1 MSINSRDQLL
11 LKGRPEIP
19 SIQNTTKTLDLEVF
33 QNKVLRP
40 ILKLQNTIFVSVFLD
55 ELRRKKQD
63 STTFN
68 SEDKHKSIQRHL
80 NTNSSLKQRF
90 LGIVMGLFTNTEM
103 DFYQRHMSAINK
115 RIFSMLKIRLEDQ
128 LI

>member
-1 MSINSRDQLL
+1 MSINSRDQFLM
-11 LKGRPEIP
+11 KGRPEIS
-19 SIQNTTKTLDLEVF
+19 SIQNTTKTLDIEVF

-63 STTFN
+63 FTTFN
-68 SEDKHKSIQRHL
+68 SEEKHKTIQRHL

-103 DFYQRHMSAINK
+103 DFYQRHISAINK

>member
-1 MSINSRDQLL
+1 MSINSRDQFL

-19 SIQNTTKTLDLEVF
+19 SIQNTTKTLDIEVF

-63 STTFN
+63 FTTFN
-68 SEDKHKSIQRHL
+68 SEDKHKAMQRHL

>member
-1 MSINSRDQLL
+1 MSINSRDQFL

-40 ILKLQNTIFVSVFLD
+40 ILKLQKTIFVSVFLN

-63 STTFN
+63 FTTFN
-68 SEDKHKSIQRHL
+68 SEEKHKAIQHHL
-80 NTNSSLKQRF
+80 NRNSSLKQRF
-90 LGIVMGLFTNTEM
+90 LGIVMGLFTNAEM
-103 DFYQRHMSAINK
+103 NFYQCHISAINK
-115 RIFSMLKIRLEDQ
+115 RIFLMLKLRLEDQ

>member
-1 MSINSRDQLL
+1 MSINSRDQFL

-40 ILKLQNTIFVSVFLD
+40 ILKLQNTIFVSVFLY
-55 ELRRKKQD
+55 ELRLKKQD
-63 STTFN
+63 FSTFN
-68 SEDKHKSIQRHL
+68 SEDKHKVIQRHL

>member
-1 MSINSRDQLL
+1 MSINSRDQFL

-19 SIQNTTKTLDLEVF
+19 SIQNTTKTLDIEVF

-40 ILKLQNTIFVSVFLD
+40 ILKFQNTIFVSVFLD

-63 STTFN
+63 FTTFN
-68 SEDKHKSIQRHL
+68 SEDKHKAIQRHL

>member
-1 MSINSRDQLL
+1 MSINSRDQFL
-11 LKGRPEIP
+11 LKVRPEIP
-19 SIQNTTKTLDLEVF
+19 SIQNTTETLDLEVF

-40 ILKLQNTIFVSVFLD
+40 ILKLQNIIFVSVFLD

-63 STTFN
+63 FTTFN
-68 SEDKHKSIQRHL
+68 SEDKHKAIQRHL

>member
-1 MSINSRDQLL
+1 MSINSRDQFL

-40 ILKLQNTIFVSVFLD
+40 ILKLQNTIFVSVFLG

-63 STTFN
+63 FTTFN
-68 SEDKHKSIQRHL
+68 SEDKHKAIQRHL

-103 DFYQRHMSAINK
+103 DFYQRYMSAINK

>member
-1 MSINSRDQLL
+1 MSINSRDQFL

-63 STTFN
+63 FTSFN
-68 SEDKHKSIQRHL
+68 SEDKHKAIQRHL
-80 NTNSSLKQRF
+80 NTNTSLKQRF

-128 LI
+128 MI

>member
-1 MSINSRDQLL
+1 MSINSRDQFL

-55 ELRRKKQD
+55 ELRRKKQNF
-63 STTFN
+63 TTFS
-68 SEDKHKSIQRHL
+68 SEDKHKAIQRNL

>member
-1 MSINSRDQLL
+1 MSINSRDQFLM
-11 LKGRPEIP
+11 KGRPEIP
-19 SIQNTTKTLDLEVF
+19 SIQNTTKTLDIEVF

-63 STTFN
+63 FTSFN
-68 SEDKHKSIQRHL
+68 SEDKHKAIQRHL

>member
-1 MSINSRDQLL
+1 MSINSRDQFL
-11 LKGRPEIP
+11 LKSRPEIP
-19 SIQNTTKTLDLEVF
+19 FIQNTTKTLDLEFF

-40 ILKLQNTIFVSVFLD
+40 ILKLQNAVFVRLFLD

-63 STTFN
+63 FKTFN
-68 SEDKHKSIQRHL
+68 SEEKHKAIQHHL

-103 DFYQRHMSAINK
+103 DYYESNMSAINK
-115 RIFSMLKIRLEDQ
+115 RIFLMLKTRLQDK

>member
-1 MSINSRDQLL
+1 MSINSRDQFL

-40 ILKLQNTIFVSVFLD
+40 ILKLQKTIFVSVFLD

-63 STTFN
+63 FTTFN

>member
-1 MSINSRDQLL
+1 MSINSRDQFL

-55 ELRRKKQD
+55 ELRRKKQNF
-63 STTFN
+63 TTFS
-68 SEDKHKSIQRHL
+68 SEDKHKAIQRNL

-103 DFYQRHMSAINK
+103 AFYQRHMSAINK

>member
-1 MSINSRDQLL
+1 MSINSRDQFLM
-11 LKGRPEIP
+11 KGRPEIS
-19 SIQNTTKTLDLEVF
+19 SIQNTTKTLDIEVF

-63 STTFN
+63 FTTFN

>member
-1 MSINSRDQLL
+1 MSINSRDQFL

-19 SIQNTTKTLDLEVF
+19 SIQNTTRTLDLEVF

-63 STTFN
+63 FTTFS
-68 SEDKHKSIQRHL
+68 SEDKHKAIQRHL

>member
-1 MSINSRDQLL
+1 MSINSRDQFL
-11 LKGRPEIP
+11 LKARPEIP

-63 STTFN
+63 FTTFN
-68 SEDKHKSIQRHL
+68 SEEKHKAIQRHL

>member
-1 MSINSRDQLL
+1 MSINSRDQFL

-19 SIQNTTKTLDLEVF
+19 SIQNTTRTLDLEVF

-63 STTFN
+63 YTSFN
-68 SEDKHKSIQRHL
+68 SEDKHKAIQRHL

-115 RIFSMLKIRLEDQ
+115 RIFSMLKIRLKDQ

>member
-1 MSINSRDQLL
+1 MSINSRDQFL
-11 LKGRPEIP
+11 LKSRPEIP
-19 SIQNTTKTLDLEVF
+19 FIQNTTKTLDHEFF
-33 QNKVLRP
+33 QNKVLRL
-40 ILKLQNTIFVSVFLD
+40 ILKLQNAVFVRLFLD

-63 STTFN
+63 FKTFN
-68 SEDKHKSIQRHL
+68 SEEKHKAIQHHL

-103 DFYQRHMSAINK
+103 DYYESNMSAINK
-115 RIFSMLKIRLEDQ
+115 RIFLMLKTRLQDK

>member
-1 MSINSRDQLL
+1 MSINSRDQFL

-19 SIQNTTKTLDLEVF
+19 SIQNTTRTLDLEVF

-63 STTFN
+63 FTTFN
-68 SEDKHKSIQRHL
+68 SEDKHKAIQRHL

-115 RIFSMLKIRLEDQ
+115 RIFSMLKIRLKDQ

>member
-1 MSINSRDQLL
+1 MSINSRDQFL

-63 STTFN
+63 FTTFN
-68 SEDKHKSIQRHL
+68 SEDKHKAIQRHL

-115 RIFSMLKIRLEDQ
+115 RSYSILKIRMEDE

>member
-1 MSINSRDQLL
+1 MSINSRDQFLM
-11 LKGRPEIP
+11 KGRPEIP
-19 SIQNTTKTLDLEVF
+19 SIQNTTKTLDIEVF

-63 STTFN
+63 FTTFN
-68 SEDKHKSIQRHL
+68 SEDKHKAIQRHL

>member
-1 MSINSRDQLL
+1 MSINSRDQFLM
-11 LKGRPEIP
+11 KGRPEIP
-19 SIQNTTKTLDLEVF
+19 SIQNTTKTLDIEVF

-63 STTFN
+63 FTTFN

>member
-1 MSINSRDQLL
+1 MSINSRDQFL
-11 LKGRPEIP
+11 LKSRPEIP
-19 SIQNTTKTLDLEVF
+19 FIQNTTKTLDLEVF

-63 STTFN
+63 FTTFN
-68 SEDKHKSIQRHL
+68 SEDKHKAIQRHF
-80 NTNSSLKQRF
+80 NTNSSLKQRI

>member
-1 MSINSRDQLL
+1 MSINSRDQFL

-63 STTFN
+63 FTTFN
-68 SEDKHKSIQRHL
+68 SEDKHKAIQRHL

-103 DFYQRHMSAINK
+103 DFYQRYMSAINK

>member
-1 MSINSRDQLL
+1 MSINSRDQFL

-63 STTFN
+63 FTTFN
-68 SEDKHKSIQRHL
+68 SEDKHKAIQRNL

-103 DFYQRHMSAINK
+103 DFYHRHMSAINK

>member
-1 MSINSRDQLL
+1 MSINSRDQFI

-63 STTFN
+63 FNTFN
-68 SEDKHKSIQRHL
+68 SEEKHKAIQHHL

-103 DFYQRHMSAINK
+103 DYYESNMSAINK
-115 RIFSMLKIRLEDQ
+115 RIFLMLKTRLQDK

>member
-1 MSINSRDQLL
+1 MSINSSDQFLM
-11 LKGRPEIP
+11 KGRPEIS
-19 SIQNTTKTLDLEVF
+19 SIQNTTKTLDIEVF

-40 ILKLQNTIFVSVFLD
+40 ILKLQNIIFVSVFLD

-63 STTFN
+63 FTTFN
-68 SEDKHKSIQRHL
+68 SEDKHKAIQRHL

>member
-1 MSINSRDQLL
+1 MSINSRDQFL

-19 SIQNTTKTLDLEVF
+19 SIQNTTKTLDIEVF

-63 STTFN
+63 FTTFN

>member
-1 MSINSRDQLL
+1 MSINSRDQFL

-63 STTFN
+63 FTTFN

-90 LGIVMGLFTNTEM
+90 SGIVMGLFTNAEM
-103 DFYQRHMSAINK
+103 DFYQGHMSAINK
-115 RIFSMLKIRLEDQ
+115 RIFSMLKICLEDQ

>member
-1 MSINSRDQLL
+1 MSINSRDQFL

-63 STTFN
+63 FTTFN

-128 LI
+128 MI

>member
-1 MSINSRDQLL
+1 MSINSRDQFL

-40 ILKLQNTIFVSVFLD
+40 ILKLQNTIFVNVFLD

-63 STTFN
+63 FTTFN
-68 SEDKHKSIQRHL
+68 SEKKHKEIQSHL

-90 LGIVMGLFTNTEM
+90 LGIIMGLFTNAEM
-103 DFYQRHMSAINK
+103 DFYQRDMSAINK

>member
-1 MSINSRDQLL
+1 MSINSRDQFLM
-11 LKGRPEIP
+11 KGRPEIP

-63 STTFN
+63 FTTFN

-128 LI
+128 MI

>member
-1 MSINSRDQLL
+1 MSINSRDQFL

-63 STTFN
+63 FTTFN
-68 SEDKHKSIQRHL
+68 SEDKHKAIQRHL
-80 NTNSSLKQRF
+80 NTNTSLKQRF

-103 DFYQRHMSAINK
+103 DFYQRYMSAINK

>member
-1 MSINSRDQLL
+1 MSINSRDQFL

-19 SIQNTTKTLDLEVF
+19 SIQNTTKTLDIEVF

-40 ILKLQNTIFVSVFLD
+40 ILKFQNTIFVSVFLD

-63 STTFN
+63 FTTFN
-68 SEDKHKSIQRHL
+68 SEDKYKAIQRHL

>member
-1 MSINSRDQLL
+1 MSINSRDQFLL
-11 LKGRPEIP
+11 RGRPKIP
-19 SIQNTTKTLDLEVF
+19 SIQNTIKTLDLEVF

-63 STTFN
+63 FTTFN
-68 SEDKHKSIQRHL
+68 SENKHKAIQRHF

-90 LGIVMGLFTNTEM
+90 LGIVMGLFTNAEM
-103 DFYQRHMSAINK
+103 DFYQRYMSAINK

>member
-1 MSINSRDQLL
+1 MSINSRDQFL

-40 ILKLQNTIFVSVFLD
+40 ILKLQNIIFVSVFLD

-63 STTFN
+63 FTTFN
-68 SEDKHKSIQRHL
+68 SEEKHKTIQRHL

-115 RIFSMLKIRLEDQ
+115 RIFSMLKIRLKDQ

>member
-1 MSINSRDQLL
+1 MSINSRDQFL

-19 SIQNTTKTLDLEVF
+19 SIQNTTKTLDIEVF

-63 STTFN
+63 FTSFN
-68 SEDKHKSIQRHL
+68 SEDKHKAIQRHL
-80 NTNSSLKQRF
+80 NTNTSLKQRF